1 MEIYKTRVTPKNQV
15 FKLQHA
21 WDILKDCPRWG
32 TDADQQWGRLFQ
44 REAAPKWQMKVS
56 MKVSMKWPHL
66 LLLQGPREEISKRKQ
81 REKGS
86 PKIRWVDT
94 TGIAKLNETHSARQE
109 ESARMRLQMKE
120 ISDREQDR
128 FEINL
133 IMEDLN
139 KYTPERKKFLRGKQ
153 KEILR
158 KSASRSMFQD
168 DESSEPY
175 IPSFNEVHH
184 QVTMVDMIIKF
195 M

>member
-1 MEIYKTRVTPKNQV
+1 MTPSPS
-15 FKLQHA
+15 FA
-21 WDILKDCPRWG
+21 RPP
-32 TDADQQWGRLFQ
+32 GRDKKKK
-44 REAAPKWQMKVS
+44 A
-56 MKVSMKWPHL
+56 
-66 LLLQGPREEISKRKQ
+66 KRKGKSQ
-81 REKGS
+81 DPMSGHF
-86 PKIRWVDT
+86 D

-153 KEILR
+153 KQILR

-175 IPSFNEVHH
+175 IPRFQRSPSPSDDGGYEY
-184 QVTMVDMIIKF
+184 
-195 M
+195 